1 MSFEKMKIILDKIK
15 EYDSI
20 MLFRHFR
27 PDGDCKGSTMGLRDI
42 LRLSFPEKQ
51 IYLINDDHSDYL
63 AFMGEEDPDVA
74 DEVYKKSLG
83 IVLDT
88 ATAERI
94 HNKKFALCK
103 ELIKIDHHIETAP
116 YGNYSWVEDHRSS
129 VCEMVAHFYN
139 TFRDK
144 SVSIIKRKD
153 AIREE
158 LRFRKG
164 DCLLNLFSDPGYL
177 DMLAE
182 QNRPMGGA
190 GAADL
195 DMFIRIFDMVRENS
209 EIEEHNRYDEFSEEQ
224 AHDVFEEV
232 MIGYFREL
240 VEKQRG
246 EELDVDILHAIKL
259 QFRIR
264 GDLAKRGATEE
275 EKLRM
280 NEAEEKLR
288 ELFGESC
295 EVFRAATRII
305 DVHAKGVSKRRAARE
320 LQQRLGRKILVC
332 VGDGEND
339 VSMLRG
345 ADYAFAPTDGVVAD
359 RFENVCK
366 CADGAVADV
375 IYRKI
380 PEILKK

>member
-139 TFRDK
+139 TFRDELK
-144 SVSIIKRKD
+144 IDSQAATHLYTGMVTDSGRFQFSSVSGDTMRLAGVLLDVGINTEVMYAHLQLRDFNELKFKSHIYKKMKITPKGVAHVYIDRATIAKFGLNAESASASVSSLADIKGCLCWIAFIDSLEDEKIRVRLRSRFV
-153 AIREE
+153 AI
-158 LRFRKG
+158 
-164 DCLLNLFSDPGYL
+164 NQI
-177 DMLAE
+177 AE
-182 QNRPMGGA
+182 QYRGGGHA
-190 GAADL
+190 
-195 DMFIRIFDMVRENS
+195 
-209 EIEEHNRYDEFSEEQ
+209 Q
-224 AHDVFEEV
+224 AS
-232 MIGYFREL
+232 
-240 VEKQRG
+240 
-246 EELDVDILHAIKL
+246 
-259 QFRIR
+259 
-264 GDLAKRGATEE
+264 GATLHDKKE
-275 EKLRM
+275 M
-280 NEAEEKLR
+280 
-288 ELFGESC
+288 
-295 EVFRAATRII
+295 
-305 DVHAKGVSKRRAARE
+305 
-320 LQQRLGRKILVC
+320 RLLLK
-332 VGDGEND
+332 
-339 VSMLRG
+339 M
-345 ADYAFAPTDGVVAD
+345 AD
-359 RFENVCK
+359 K
-366 CADGAVADV
+366 AVKEYKETHEDW
-375 IYRKI
+375 
-380 PEILKK
+380 L